1 MKTHEVSLGIVRT
14 ALWAEGRGAWMS
26 QEGNR
31 LILAISLGPKRTC
44 AGWPGSSGEKDEEL
58 SLRVSLAWVSLGKGE
73 GIVLEMNGQSSGW
86 HLGAGFGE

>member
-1 MKTHEVSLGIVRT
+1 
-14 ALWAEGRGAWMS
+14 MS

-86 HLGAGFGE
+86 HLGVGLGSETAW